1 MNVRSKAWLQMHVCV
16 LLWGATAVFGRLIT
30 LPAIPLVFWRMAIVA
45 GTLALLP
52 TVRRG
57 WRRMTPRL
65 RLAYAGI
72 GVLLA
77 LHWLTFYESIKL
89 ANASVGATCMAL
101 APIFLAIGEPAL
113 AGRRFEPREL
123 LLAAGSVPGVVLV
136 VGGIPGG
143 MRAGFAMGTV
153 SALLLAVFSALNK
166 RFVERSDALSITGL
180 EIGTGALLVALLA
193 PLFPHQGSALP
204 LPGGR
209 DALFLLVL
217 AYACTVIP
225 FSLALVALRQI
236 SAFGAQLVVNLEAVY
251 AAVLA
256 AGLLGEHRQLGLRF
270 YSGAAIILL
279 TVAALPLVSRR
290 R

>member
-1 MNVRSKAWLQMHVCV
+1 MTPRSKAWLQMHVCV

-52 TVRRG
+52 GVRRG
-57 WRRMTPRL
+57 WGRMTPRL

-101 APIFLAIGEPAL
+101 APLFLAIGEPAL

-123 LLAAGSVPGVVLV
+123 LLAAASVPGVVLV

-143 MRAGFAMGTV
+143 MRAGFAIGTA
-153 SALLLAVFSALNK
+153 SALLLAVFGALNK
-166 RFVERSDALSITGL
+166 RFVERADALSITGL
-180 EIGTGALLVALLA
+180 EIGIGALLVALLA
-193 PLFPHQGSALP
+193 PLLPHQGPALP
-204 LPGGR
+204 IPGAR

-251 AAVLA
+251 AAILA
-256 AGLLGEHRQLGLRF
+256 AAILGEHRQLGLPF
-270 YSGAAIILL
+270 YAGAAIILL
-279 TVAALPLVSRR
+279 TVAALPLMSRR